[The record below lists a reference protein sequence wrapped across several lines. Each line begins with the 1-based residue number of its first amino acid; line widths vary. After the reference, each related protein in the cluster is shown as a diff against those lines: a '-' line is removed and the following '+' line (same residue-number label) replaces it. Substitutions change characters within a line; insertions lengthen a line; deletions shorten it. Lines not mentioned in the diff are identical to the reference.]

1 MRSNANAGPRRP
13 AEGFGRRDAPAMLE
27 PRTLRLIQ
35 SLPIELP
42 MMHVRRDFP
51 HVLNR
56 LAAAWH
62 EPRAFNDA
70 MHSLLVDERGTRQG
84 FPFPAIDE
92 LIDLRRHYF
101 LYVRPEAGRVFD
113 REHVTPER

>member
-1 MRSNANAGPRRP
+1 MRTTVIDDRFREMSGIAH
-13 AEGFGRRDAPAMLE
+13 RDARARLE

-35 SLPIELP
+35 SLPIDLP
-42 MMHVRRDFP
+42 MLHVRRDFP

-56 LAAAWH
+56 LASVWH
-62 EPRAFNDA
+62 EPAAFNAA
-70 MHSLLVDERGTRQG
+70 MRSLLVDERGTRQG
-84 FPFPAIDE
+84 FPFPVIDE

-113 REHVTPER
+113 REHVTRR